1 MMLQGGAGNWQA
13 YWISASNGVFRI
25 GGNGG
30 AEPTSGALNI
40 DYSGNAAFGGN
51 TASNLGGNQTL
62 LLKKIEELTLYVIE
76 QDQKMAKMQ
85 SELDELRANCKLVS
99 MRP

>member
-1 MMLQGGAGNWQA
+1 
-13 YWISASNGVFRI
+13 
-25 GGNGG
+25 
-30 AEPTSGALNI
+30 
-40 DYSGNAAFGGN
+40 
-51 TASNLGGNQTL
+51 LGGNQTL

-85 SELDELRANCKLVS
+85 SELDELKANHKLMS